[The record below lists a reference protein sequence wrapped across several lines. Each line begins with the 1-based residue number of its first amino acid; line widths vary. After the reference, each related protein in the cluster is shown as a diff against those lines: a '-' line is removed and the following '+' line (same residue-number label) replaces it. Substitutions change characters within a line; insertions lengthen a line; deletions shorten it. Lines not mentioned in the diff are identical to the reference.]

1 MLFPQL
7 SLFLEVIGA
16 TLLAVMIVY
25 AIRLNRR
32 LSTLQEDKAEFERLL
47 LSFTDSTTRAESSV
61 ARLKVSATDTAHS
74 LQESVTRAQA
84 LRDDLAFMVDRAD
97 ELANRLENGI
107 RDARPEQAR
116 RGGAAQNVTSGEKV
130 SAEPRE
136 PAPEKNEDSG
146 QRKTKSD
153 LLKALEGMR

>member
-25 AIRLNRR
+25 AVRLNRR
-32 LSTLQEDKAEFERLL
+32 LSSLQDDKAEFERLM
-47 LSFTDSTTRAESSV
+47 LSFTDSTSRAETSV
-61 ARLKVSATDTAHS
+61 ARLKASATDTAYS

-97 ELANRLENGI
+97 DLANRLDYAI
-107 RDARPEQAR
+107 RDARPDQAK
-116 RGGAAQNVTSGEKV
+116 RGATAQNVTSGEKV
-130 SAEPRE
+130 STEPSKSGL
-136 PAPEKNEDSG
+136 EKSENPS
-146 QRKTKSD
+146 QRKTRSD

>member
-16 TLLAVMIVY
+16 TLLVVMIVY
-25 AIRLNRR
+25 AVRLNRR
-32 LSTLQEDKAEFERLL
+32 LLTLQDDKAEFERLL
-47 LSFTDSTTRAESSV
+47 LSFTDSTSRAETSV

-74 LQESVTRAQA
+74 LQESVTGAQS

-97 ELANRLENGI
+97 DLANRLENAI
-107 RDARPEQAR
+107 RDARPEQAK
-116 RGGAAQNVTSGEKV
+116 RGATIQNVTSGEKV
-130 SAEPRE
+130 SAEPSE
-136 PAPEKNEDSG
+136 PATEKNENSG

>member
-25 AIRLNRR
+25 AVRLNRR
-32 LSTLQEDKAEFERLL
+32 LATLQEDKTEFERLMM
-47 LSFTDSTTRAESSV
+47 SFTDSTSRAESSV
-61 ARLKVSATDTAHS
+61 ARLKASATDTAQA

-97 ELANRLENGI
+97 ELADRLEAAI
-107 RDARPEQAR
+107 REARPDQAVR
-116 RGGAAQNVTSGEKV
+116 AAEKTSGEKMGTEK
-130 SAEPRE
+130 SE
-136 PAPEKNEDSG
+136 PAAEEKTEAGS
-146 QRKTKSD
+146 RKSKSD

>member
-16 TLLAVMIVY
+16 TLLGVMIVY

-47 LSFTDSTTRAESSV
+47 LSFTDSTSRAETSV
-61 ARLKVSATDTAHS
+61 ARLKASAIDTAHS

-97 ELANRLENGI
+97 DLANRLENGI
-107 RDARPEQAR
+107 RDARPEQAM
-116 RGGAAQNVTSGEKV
+116 RGSVAQNVTSGEKV
-130 SAEPRE
+130 RAEPSE
-136 PAPEKNEDSG
+136 SELDTNKDSG

>member
-7 SLFLEVIGA
+7 TLVLEIVGA
-16 TLLAVMIVY
+16 ALLVVMIVY
-25 AIRLNRR
+25 AVRLNRR
-32 LSTLQEDKAEFERLL
+32 LSTLQQDKAEFERLL
-47 LSFTDSTTRAESSV
+47 MSFTDSTSRAETSV
-61 ARLKVSATDTAHS
+61 ARLKASATDTAQS

-97 ELANRLENGI
+97 ELANRLEGAI
-107 RDARPEQAR
+107 REARPESPARAAGGQA
-116 RGGAAQNVTSGEKV
+116 ATSGEKV
-130 SAEPRE
+130 NAEAVQPE
-136 PAPEKNEDSG
+136 PSSKEEPG

>member
-7 SLFLEVIGA
+7 TLVLEIVGA
-16 TLLAVMIVY
+16 ALLVVMIVY
-25 AIRLNRR
+25 AVRLNRR

-47 LSFTDSTTRAESSV
+47 MSFTDSTSRAETSV
-61 ARLKVSATDTAHS
+61 ARLKVSATDTAQS

-97 ELANRLENGI
+97 ELANRLEGAI
-107 RDARPEQAR
+107 REARPESPAR
-116 RGGAAQNVTSGEKV
+116 ASAAQAATSGEKV
-130 SAEPRE
+130 NAEVAQSE
-136 PAPEKNEDSG
+136 PSPQEETG
-146 QRKTKSD
+146 QSKTKSD

>member
-16 TLLAVMIVY
+16 TLLVVMIVY
-25 AIRLNRR
+25 AVRLNRR
-32 LSTLQEDKAEFERLL
+32 LLTLQDDKAEFERLL
-47 LSFTDSTTRAESSV
+47 LSFTDSTSRAETSV
-61 ARLKVSATDTAHS
+61 ARLKVSATDTAYS
-74 LQESVTRAQA
+74 LQESVTKAQA

-97 ELANRLENGI
+97 DLANRLENAI
-107 RDARPEQAR
+107 RDARPDQAK
-116 RGGAAQNVTSGEKV
+116 RGAAAQNATSGEKV
-130 SAEPRE
+130 NAEPSE
-136 PAPEKNEDSG
+136 STPEKNRDSS

>member
-7 SLFLEVIGA
+7 SIFLEIVGA
-16 TLLAVMIVY
+16 ALLAVMIVY
-25 AIRLNRR
+25 AVRLNRR

-47 LSFTDSTTRAESSV
+47 LSFTDSTSRAETSV
-61 ARLKVSATDTAHS
+61 ARLKASAMDTAQS

-97 ELANRLENGI
+97 DLANRLEGAI
-107 RDARPEQAR
+107 REARPETTNRSGSRDPQ
-116 RGGAAQNVTSGEKV
+116 TSGEKV
-130 SAEPRE
+130 KAESVE
-136 PAPEKNEDSG
+136 QPAETEDGAG